1 MIKGG
6 INAINVK
13 KLKVQCILIIYFYVE
28 YINVQTAQLNKQ
40 KNNNMQQ
47 TIQLIEKA
55 LTKANNDLNNQEIE
69 VNYTPDFLIELLTEL
84 KETLTP
90 KEKVD
95 VYEIRREYSH
105 LIKEWGFYIYKNNNF
120 VTMAFSIELAQHKL
134 EEIKK
139 NTKVEVLHRE
149 EVISE

>member
-1 MIKGG
+1 VVLFVIGKNNLKN
-6 INAINVK
+6 IR
-13 KLKVQCILIIYFYVE
+13 KLKNKY
-28 YINVQTAQLNKQ
+28 YICTQE
-40 KNNNMQQ
+40 NNNMQQ

-55 LTKANNDLNNQEIE
+55 LVKANNDLNNQEME

-90 KEKVD
+90 KAKVD
-95 VYEIRREYSH
+95 VYEIRREYSNA
-105 LIKEWGFYIYKNNNF
+105 ISEWGYYIYKNNNY
-120 VTMAFSIELAQHKL
+120 VSMAFSIELAQHKL

-139 NTKVEVLHRE
+139 NTKVEVMHRE

>member
-1 MIKGG
+1 
-6 INAINVK
+6 
-13 KLKVQCILIIYFYVE
+13 
-28 YINVQTAQLNKQ
+28 
-40 KNNNMQQ
+40 MQQ

-55 LTKANNDLNNQEIE
+55 LTKANNDLNNQEME

-90 KEKVD
+90 QQKVD
-95 VYEIRREYSH
+95 VYEIRREYS
-105 LIKEWGFYIYKNNNF
+105 KNMDEWGFYIYKNNDYIS
-120 VTMAFSIELAQHKL
+120 MAFSIELAQHKL

-139 NTKVEVLHRE
+139 NTKVEVMHRE